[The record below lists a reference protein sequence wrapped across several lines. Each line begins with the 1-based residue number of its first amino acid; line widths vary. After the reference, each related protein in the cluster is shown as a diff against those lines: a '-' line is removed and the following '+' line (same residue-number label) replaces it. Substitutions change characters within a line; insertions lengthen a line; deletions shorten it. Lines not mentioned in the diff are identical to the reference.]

1 MAATILK
8 GIRMTIKL
16 IVVHCA
22 ATPPDMDIGANE
34 IRKWHTDKGW
44 SDIGYH
50 YVIRRNGDV
59 ETGRPESVKGAH
71 VYGYNTNSLGV
82 CMVGGV
88 DAKNKPDANFTANQY
103 AALERTLHSLTAKY
117 PDAEVA
123 GHRDFDSGKACPSFD
138 VNAFWS
144 SM

>member
-1 MAATILK
+1 
-8 GIRMTIKL
+8 MTIKL

-50 YVIRRNGDV
+50 YVIRRSGDV

-71 VYGYNTNSLGV
+71 TYGYNTNSLGV

-88 DAKNKPDANFTANQY
+88 NAKGKPDANFTANQY

-117 PDAEVA
+117 PDAKVA

>member
-1 MAATILK
+1 
-8 GIRMTIKL
+8 MTIKL

-22 ATPPDMDIGANE
+22 ATPPDMDIGADE

-50 YVIRRNGDV
+50 YVIRRSGDV

-71 VYGYNTNSLGV
+71 TYGYNTNSLGV

-88 DAKNKPDANFTANQY
+88 NAKGKPDANFTANQY

-117 PDAEVA
+117 PDAKVA

>member
-1 MAATILK
+1 
-8 GIRMTIKL
+8 MTIKL

-22 ATPPDMDIGANE
+22 ATPPDMDIGADE

-50 YVIRRNGDV
+50 YVIRRSGDV

-71 VYGYNTNSLGV
+71 TYGYNTNSLGV

-88 DAKNKPDANFTANQY
+88 DAKGKPDSNFTANQY

-117 PDAEVA
+117 PSAEVA
-123 GHRDFDSGKACPSFD
+123 GHRDFDNGKACPSFD